1 MEDRHG
7 GARRREGGM
16 QHAGRELGGAGS
28 SAGGS
33 HDTDPPELGVGMR
46 RGVYERAFGAL
57 GDLGMDRTRLPA
69 PWPQHGDLLDE
80 HEHEELLYRR
90 QMALAAQDRARYAS
104 YTAQMGGG
112 SKPYHRMP
120 SDYAMH
126 PMHGSHHQAMMAHAA
141 ASRRAMTEMACAQA
155 DMAHRRGYPFDI
167 PYPAANRRMMFPPF
181 HGGDGWGASEEELAH
196 YGMGIGA
203 HAGAMCNGRP
213 AQAIDIDFGG
223 MKGRRGNLNA
233 GKQPPVK
240 RELVIFP
247 RRKAGQDKR
256 QADNEAPVKLTPEIL
271 DKISDIPLV
280 AAAKKLGISKTA
292 LKNACRHLGLK
303 RWPFRRRRED
313 ARRNALMK
321 GSSSSSSATR
331 SRTSPGATS
340 NSNSTDGNCD
350 KHSPPRDSGD
360 EDDDSDASEDDDDDD
375 LSDSHVSSTLKVSS
389 PSVAESASR
398 TARGTHDHKSAT
410 TSLREALACILP
422 SGSAETKDYKG
433 LDGAATAG
441 DKSDGAA
448 KVMGMLEGGQTPP
461 APLQALSRAGSQDED
476 DLFNLGCNHSASE
489 MWTSLSETREYQ
501 LHVPHDDPRE
511 QAWPMDMYG
520 LPARE
525 LHKMAPPHDTARGNV
540 LGFLVADSNE
550 ADTHAGAA

>member
-1 MEDRHG
+1 
-7 GARRREGGM
+7 
-16 QHAGRELGGAGS
+16 
-28 SAGGS
+28 
-33 HDTDPPELGVGMR
+33 
-46 RGVYERAFGAL
+46 
-57 GDLGMDRTRLPA
+57 
-69 PWPQHGDLLDE
+69 
-80 HEHEELLYRR
+80 
-90 QMALAAQDRARYAS
+90 
-104 YTAQMGGG
+104 MG
-112 SKPYHRMP
+112 
-120 SDYAMH
+120 
-126 PMHGSHHQAMMAHAA
+126 GSHHQAMMAHAA

-155 DMAHRRGYPFDI
+155 DMAHRRGYPFDM

-196 YGMGIGA
+196 YGMGIGP

-223 MKGRRGNLNA
+223 MKGRRVHLNA
-233 GKQPPVK
+233 GKQPQVK

-313 ARRNALMK
+313 ARRNALMN
-321 GSSSSSSATR
+321 GSSSTSSTTQ
-331 SRTSPGATS
+331 SRTSPEAPS

-360 EDDDSDASEDDDDDD
+360 EDEDSDASGDEDDEDF
-375 LSDSHVSSTLKVSS
+375 SDSHASTTLKV
-389 PSVAESASR
+389 PLPRVTEAESRAVLSASE
-398 TARGTHDHKSAT
+398 HKSAT

-433 LDGAATAG
+433 LDGGAAASV
-441 DKSDGAA
+441 KSDGAA

-489 MWTSLSETREYQ
+489 MWTSLSESREYQ

-511 QAWPMDMYG
+511 QAWPMDVCG
-520 LPARE
+520 ITARE
-525 LHKMAPPHDTARGNV
+525 MHKMAPQDAGRGNV

-550 ADTHAGAA
+550 ADTHADAA